1 MRSTASPLLSLLTGL
16 GLAAGI
22 VGTSQ
27 AQTPLKIGFIATFSG
42 PGAALGRDLLDG
54 FMLGI
59 DASGGKLGGV
69 PVEVIREDDQ
79 LKPDVGLQAAQK
91 LLQRDKVDLMSGVI
105 FSNVMMAIYQPL
117 VESQTFFVSGNA
129 GPSEIAGARCS
140 PYFFTTSWQNDQSH
154 EAMGRHLQ
162 NIGVQRVV
170 IQAPNYQAGKDALA
184 GFKRYYKGQVLD
196 EVYTTVNQPDYAAEL
211 SSLRAKKP
219 QGLYV
224 FYPGGMGVNFV
235 KQYAQAG
242 LKRTIPLYSA
252 FTVDATTV
260 DAQGE
265 AALGTFG
272 TAFWTYDLATG
283 TNQAFVQAYR
293 EKYKRIPSTYAAQSY
308 DSARLINAALTATG
322 GKIDNKEAFR
332 DAMRRAEFPSVRG
345 PFRFNNNQ
353 FPIQN
358 FYLYETVKD
367 AQGQLVQVNRG
378 VVLEDHKDA
387 YAGQCP
393 MKW

>member
-1 MRSTASPLLSLLTGL
+1 MRRIASPIISVMTGI
-16 GLAAGI
+16 GLAAGLA
-22 VGTSQ
+22 GAAQ
-27 AQTPLKIGFIATFSG
+27 AQAPLKIGFIATFSG

-59 DASGGKLGGV
+59 DASGGKLGGA
-69 PVEVIREDDQ
+69 PIEVIREDDQ

-91 LLQRDKVDLMSGVI
+91 LIQRDKVDLMTGVV

-117 VESQTFFVSGNA
+117 VDSQTFFVSGNA

-140 PYFFTTSWQNDQSH
+140 PYFFSTSWQNDQSH
-154 EAMGRHLQ
+154 EAMGAHLQ
-162 NIGVQRVV
+162 KSGVPKVV
-170 IQAPNYQAGKDALA
+170 IQAPNYQAGKDALT

-219 QGLYV
+219 NALYV

-265 AALGTFG
+265 AAVGTFG

-283 TNQAFVQAYR
+283 TNEAFVKAYR
-293 EKYKRIPSTYAAQSY
+293 EKYKRVPSTYAAQSY
-308 DSARLINAALTATG
+308 DSARLIHAALTATG
-322 GKIDNKEAFR
+322 GKIDNKDAFR
-332 DAMRRAEFPSVRG
+332 DAMRKAEFPSVRG

-367 AQGQLVQVNRG
+367 AQGQLVQANRG
-378 VVLEDHKDA
+378 VVFEEHKDA

>member
-1 MRSTASPLLSLLTGL
+1 MRRIASPLISILTGV

-22 VGTSQ
+22 ANAVHAQ
-27 AQTPLKIGFIATFSG
+27 APLKIGFIATFSG

-54 FMLGI
+54 FMLGV
-59 DASGGKLGGV
+59 DASGGKLGGAAI
-69 PVEVIREDDQ
+69 EVIREDDQ
-79 LKPDVGLQAAQK
+79 LKPDVGLQVAQK
-91 LLQRDKVDLMSGVI
+91 LIQRDKVDLMTGVV
-105 FSNVMMAIYQPL
+105 FSNIMMAIYQPL

-129 GPSEIAGARCS
+129 GPSEIAGSRCS
-140 PYFFTTSWQNDQSH
+140 PYFFSTSWQNDQTH
-154 EAMGRHLQ
+154 EAMGAHLQ
-162 NIGVQRVV
+162 KAGIGKVV
-170 IQAPNYQAGKDALA
+170 IQAPNYQAGKDALS

-211 SSLRAKKP
+211 SSLRAKRP
-219 QGLYV
+219 QALYV

-252 FTVDATTV
+252 FTVDATTIEG
-260 DAQGE
+260 QGE

-283 TNQAFVQAYR
+283 TNETFVKAYR
-293 EKYKRIPSTYAAQSY
+293 EKYKRMPSTYAAQSY
-308 DSARLINAALTATG
+308 DSARLLHAALTATG
-322 GKIDNKEAFR
+322 GKVDNKDALR
-332 DAMRRAEFPSVRG
+332 DALRKAEFPSVRG
-345 PFRFNNNQ
+345 PFRFNNNH

-378 VVLEDHKDA
+378 VVFEDHKDA
-387 YAGQCP
+387 YAGQCA